1 MCKGQTNPVMLN
13 RSQRIA
19 EELGSMFRKVF
30 PAARK
35 RSTNDDLEESSLE
48 YGEEERWVCQ
58 ILLVSPDVAVAS
70 LTKCIQ
76 IGKSVWD

>member
-13 RSQRIA
+13 RSQRVA

-35 RSTNDDLEESSLE
+35 RSNDNQEESVSDH
-48 YGEEERWVCQ
+48 GEEERWVCQ
-58 ILLVSPDVAVAS
+58 ILLVSPDIAVAS

-76 IGKSVWD
+76 IGKSWH